1 MFYFLND
8 SKMTIRPLSSTEKL
22 PFDLLL
28 LADPSVKMMGK
39 YIFISAVYV
48 AIIEAQIVGVLALLP
63 IDETLIEIKN
73 IAVLETHQGKGIGK
87 KLLEFALSEAREKGF
102 QDIQIGTANS
112 SIGQLTLYQKM
123 GFEMDCIIK
132 SFFTDNYPEPMYE
145 NGILVR
151 DMIVLKKA
159 LGLR

>member
-1 MFYFLND
+1 MIL
-8 SKMTIRPLSSTEKL
+8 RPLSSTEKL

-28 LADPSVKMMGK
+28 LADPSVKMIEK
-39 YIFISAVYV
+39 YIFASSFYV
-48 AIIEAQIVGVLALLP
+48 AIIDAQIVGVLALLP

-87 KLLEFALSEAREKGF
+87 KMLAFAFSEAKEKGF

-112 SIGQLTLYQKM
+112 SIGQLALYQKM
-123 GFEMDCIIK
+123 GFEMDSIIK
-132 SFFTDNYPEPMYE
+132 SFFTNNYPEPIYE

-151 DMIVLKKA
+151 DMVVLKKK
-159 LGLR
+159 LSLR

>member
-1 MFYFLND
+1 MI
-8 SKMTIRPLSSTEKL
+8 IRPLSSEETP

-39 YIFISAVYV
+39 YIFASSVYV
-48 AIIEAQIVGVLALLP
+48 AIIDAQIVGVLALLP

-73 IAVLETHQGKGIGK
+73 IAVAETHQGKGIGK
-87 KLLEFALSEAREKGF
+87 KLLAFAFSEAKEKGF

-112 SIGQLTLYQKM
+112 SIGQLVLYQKM
-123 GFEMDCIIK
+123 GFEMDHIIK

-151 DMIVLKKA
+151 DMVVLKRT
-159 LGLR
+159 LV

>member
-1 MFYFLND
+1 MI
-8 SKMTIRPLSSTEKL
+8 IRPLSSEETL
-22 PFDLLL
+22 PYDLLL

-39 YIFISAVYV
+39 YIFASSVYV
-48 AIIEAQIVGVLALLP
+48 AVLAEQIVGILVLFP
-63 IDETLIEIKN
+63 IDKTLIEIKN

-87 KLLEFALSEAREKGF
+87 KMLAFAFSEAKEKGF

-112 SIGQLTLYQKM
+112 SIGQLVLYQKM
-123 GFEMDCIIK
+123 GFEMNHILK

-151 DMIVLKKA
+151 DMVVLKKA

>member
-1 MFYFLND
+1 MI
-8 SKMTIRPLSSTEKL
+8 IRPLSSEETP

-28 LADPSVKMMGK
+28 LADPSVKMVEK
-39 YIFISAVYV
+39 YIFASSVYV
-48 AIIEAQIVGVLALLP
+48 AIIDIQIVGVLALLP

-87 KLLEFALSEAREKGF
+87 KLLAFAFSEAKEKGF

-112 SIGQLTLYQKM
+112 SIGQLALYQKM
-123 GFEMDCIIK
+123 GFEMDHIIK

-151 DMIVLKKA
+151 DMVVLKKA

>member
-1 MFYFLND
+1 MI
-8 SKMTIRPLSSTEKL
+8 IRPLSSAETPL
-22 PFDLLL
+22 FDLLL

-39 YIFISAVYV
+39 YIFASSVYV
-48 AIIEAQIVGVLALLP
+48 AIIDAQIVGVLALLP

-73 IAVLETHQGKGIGK
+73 IAVAETHQGKGIGK
-87 KLLEFALSEAREKGF
+87 KLLAFAFSEANEKGF

-112 SIGQLTLYQKM
+112 SIGQLALYKKM

-145 NGILVR
+145 NGISVR
-151 DMIVLKKA
+151 DMVVLKKT
-159 LGLR
+159 LV